1 MARIIVPLTVK
12 QVKDAKPQEKLYRLY
27 DGNGLQLCIHPSGSK
42 VWRFDY
48 HDHNKKRKTYTI
60 GDANLITLADAR
72 IKRDALK
79 LQLINGEAIQ
89 TSSNHTYESV
99 FMDWYERWKH
109 GVSERHHT
117 RAMNTMVADVFPKI
131 GNMKI
136 HEIEAKHVVDAL
148 LAVEA
153 REALAQLI
161 KTKSFIKLTFD
172 FAVARGLCK
181 YNPVI
186 QVSNQAFKTRKAKQF
201 KSVDQDK
208 IYQFFELFQNENV
221 SLSGRLCTEFIFRNI
236 TRPVES
242 ATARWDQYDEK
253 LQCIVIEG
261 EDMKIDRNHYIPLS
275 HQSIAILDKMKT
287 LSKGGTYIFPRS
299 NFVDHMSISYPLTL
313 AKRHGIDTT
322 IHGLRHLASTIL
334 NETGLFNRDVIESCL
349 AHADEN
355 KTRAIYN
362 KAKYIK
368 QKREVL
374 QWWSDFIDKCSTQ
387 KGNRAALDELQ
398 LILND

>member
-1 MARIIVPLTVK
+1 MAIINTPLTAK
-12 QVKDAKPQEKLYRLY
+12 QVKDAKPQEKLYKLY
-27 DGNGLQLCIHPSGSK
+27 DGGGLQVCIHPTGRK

-48 HDHNKKRKTYTI
+48 YDHNKKRKTYTI
-60 GDANLITLADAR
+60 GDASLMSLADAR
-72 IKRDALK
+72 LKRDELR
-79 LQLINGEAIQ
+79 LQLSNGEAIQ
-89 TSSNHTYESV
+89 SSSTHTYESV
-99 FMDWYERWKH
+99 FRDWYERWKH
-109 GVSERHHT
+109 NVSERHHT

-131 GNMKI
+131 GNMPIDK
-136 HEIEAKHVVDAL
+136 IEAKHVVDAL

-161 KTKSFIKLTFD
+161 KTKSFIKLAFD

-186 QVSNQAFKTRKAKQF
+186 QVSNQAFKTRKPKNY

-208 IYQFFELFQNENV
+208 IYQFFELFDNDNV
-221 SLSGRLCTEFIFRNI
+221 SLSARLCTEFIFRNI

-261 EDMKIDRNHYIPLS
+261 EDMKIERNHYIPLS
-275 HQSIAILDKMKT
+275 HQSIAILDKMKM
-287 LSKGGTYIFPRS
+287 LSKGGVYIFPRS

-362 KAKYIK
+362 KAKYIR
-368 QKREVL
+368 QKRELL
-374 QWWSDFIDKCSTQ
+374 QWWSDFIDKCST
-387 KGNRAALDELQ
+387 KEGNIAALDEIHLQ
-398 LILND
+398 

>member
-12 QVKDAKPQEKLYRLY
+12 QVKDAKPREKLYRLY
-27 DGNGLQLCIHPSGSK
+27 DGGGLQLCVHPSGNK

-72 IKRDALK
+72 FKRDSLRIK
-79 LQLINGEAIQ
+79 IVNGEVIQ
-89 TSSNHTYESV
+89 SVSNHTYESV
-99 FMDWYERWKH
+99 FMDWYERWKVN
-109 GVSERHHT
+109 VSERHHT

-136 HEIEAKHVVDAL
+136 HEIEAKHIVDAL

-186 QVSNQAFKTRKAKQF
+186 QVSNQAFKVRKPKNY

-208 IYQFFELFQNENV
+208 IYQFFAIFQNEKIN
-221 SLSGRLCTEFIFRNI
+221 LSGRLCTEFILRNI

-253 LQCIVIEG
+253 MKCIVIDG
-261 EDMKIDRNHYIPLS
+261 EEMKIDRTHYIPLS
-275 HQSIAILDKMKT
+275 WQSIGILDQIKAQ
-287 LSKGGTYIFPRS
+287 SQGGEYIFPGR
-299 NFVDHMSISYPLTL
+299 NFSGHISVSYPLAL

-334 NETGLFNRDVIESCL
+334 NETGLFDKDVIESCL
-349 AHADEN
+349 AHVDDN

-362 KAKYIK
+362 KANYIK

-387 KGNRAALDELQ
+387 KSNVNALDEIYLE
-398 LILND
+398 

>member
-1 MARIIVPLTVK
+1 MARIILPLTVK

-27 DGNGLQLCIHPSGSK
+27 DGNGLQLCIHPSGNK

-60 GDANLITLADAR
+60 GDASLISLADAR
-72 IKRDALK
+72 IKRDTLRIK
-79 LQLINGEAIQ
+79 LIKGEAIQ
-89 TSSNHTYESV
+89 NSSNHTYESV
-99 FMDWYERWKH
+99 FMDWYERWKY
-109 GVSERHHT
+109 GISERHHI
-117 RAMNTMVADVFPKI
+117 RAMNTMVADIFPKI

-136 HEIEAKHVVDAL
+136 HDIEVKHIVDAL
-148 LAVEA
+148 SVIEERGALTQLA
-153 REALAQLI
+153 
-161 KTKSFIKLTFD
+161 KTKSFIKQAFD

-181 YNPVI
+181 YNPVMQI
-186 QVSNQAFKTRKAKQF
+186 SDKAFETRKPKNY

-208 IYQFFELFQNENV
+208 IYQFFELFQKETV
-221 SLSGRLCTEFIFRNI
+221 SLSARLCTEFIFRNI

-242 ATARWDQYDEK
+242 AKARWDQYNEK
-253 LQCIVIEG
+253 LGCLVLG
-261 EDMKIDRNHYIPLS
+261 EEHMKKGRIHYIPLS
-275 HQSIAILDKMKT
+275 HQSISLLDKVKK
-287 LSKGGTYIFPRS
+287 LSEGGIYIFPRS
-299 NFVDHMSISYPLTL
+299 DFINHMNPSYPLTL
-313 AKRHGIDTT
+313 ADRHGIDTT

-334 NETGLFNRDVIESCL
+334 NETGLFSPDVIESCL
-349 AHADEN
+349 SHVDGN
-355 KTRAIYN
+355 KTRDIYN

-387 KGNRAALDELQ
+387 NGNLAALDELQ